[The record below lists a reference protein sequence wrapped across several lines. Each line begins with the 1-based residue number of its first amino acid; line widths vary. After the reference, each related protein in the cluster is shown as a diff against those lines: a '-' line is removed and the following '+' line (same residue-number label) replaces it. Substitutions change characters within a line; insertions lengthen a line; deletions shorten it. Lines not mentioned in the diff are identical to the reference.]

1 MQKPSFKTT
10 LIAIISFAFALT
22 SCNTSL
28 EVVKRKHRKGY
39 HVSLSKSQNQKGQVV
54 EISPKDLVVKNFAE
68 LAVIDSPAVD
78 TSDIDKL
85 LPLRYKSYL
94 AVVDSPDVDTTKQI
108 NIIPLKS
115 KLTLAQKYKTVKKIK
130 RKAKQIKHQSGLKAA
145 SDDDIDSDIMF
156 LLLLILAIIL
166 PPASVYLIKGRDS
179 FSFKLNLVLWLIG
192 FLGLGLAAITAIN
205 LVWLAYVLAI
215 VHALFVLLGNSE

>member
-1 MQKPSFKTT
+1 MQKLSFKTT

-39 HVSLSKSQNQKGQVV
+39 HVSLSKSQNQKGQVFKTA
-54 EISPKDLVVKNFAE
+54 SKDLVVKNFAE

-78 TSDIDKL
+78 TSDIDEL

-94 AVVDSPDVDTTKQI
+94 AVVDSPAVDTTKQI
-108 NIIPLKS
+108 NIIPLKG

-130 RKAKQIKHQSGLKAA
+130 RKVKQIKHQNGLKAA

>member
-108 NIIPLKS
+108 NTIPLKS

-130 RKAKQIKHQSGLKAA
+130 RKVKQIKHQSGLKAA
-145 SDDDIDSDIMF
+145 SDDDIDNIVV
-156 LLLLILAIIL
+156 LLLMLCLAIL
-166 PPASVYLIKGRDS
+166 NPPVLVLFLKGKS
-179 FSFKLNLVLWLIG
+179 SAFSLNLVLWLIG
-192 FLGLGLAAITAIN
+192 VLGVGATILGFSLG
-205 LVWLAYVLAI
+205 WLALILSIIHAI
-215 VHALFVLLGNSE
+215 LVLLGDA